1 MCELRARKKSQALAP
16 SKALSVKERGV
27 QNLAQTQVAGANMR
41 STGVAG
47 FVFSLTF
54 LTGRIFEG
62 KRVNGD
68 ESAKLSGSAG

>member
-1 MCELRARKKSQALAP
+1 
-16 SKALSVKERGV
+16 
-27 QNLAQTQVAGANMR
+27 MR

-54 LTGRIFEG
+54 ITGRIFEG

-68 ESAKLSGSAG
+68 ESAELSGSAG